1 MLLYEQLT
9 GKALSL
15 AYKVYNRLGPGFIE
29 NPYVGAL
36 HHELLKVGLRAERE
50 APIAVEYDGVIVG
63 TYRMDL
69 LIEGVLVLE
78 AKAER
83 AINGHHER
91 QLRNYLKASRV
102 EVGILFNF
110 GPRPEFRR
118 FIHTNDRKHLCDPDP
133 SQFP

>member
-1 MLLYEQLT
+1 MLLHKRIT
-9 GKALSL
+9 GATLNL
-15 AYKVYNRLGPGFIE
+15 AHRVYNRLGYGFIE

-36 HHELLKVGLRAERE
+36 HHELLKAGLRAERE
-50 APIAVEYDGVIVG
+50 APIAVEYDGVVVG

-69 LIEGVLVLE
+69 LIEGVVVLE

-83 AINGHHER
+83 TITGHHER

-110 GPRPEFRR
+110 GPQPEFRR
-118 FIHTNDRKHLCDPDP
+118 FIHTNDRKHMTEEGP
-133 SQFP
+133 SRFQ